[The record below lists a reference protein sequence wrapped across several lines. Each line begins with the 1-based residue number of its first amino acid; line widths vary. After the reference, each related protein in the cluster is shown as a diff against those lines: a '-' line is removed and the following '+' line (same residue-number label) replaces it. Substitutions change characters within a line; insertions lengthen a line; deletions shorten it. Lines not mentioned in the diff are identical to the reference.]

1 MREQDMH
8 VHLSP
13 SHSAS
18 PFFFVPKNFSGAC
31 VNKRGSSKGLSNPVI
46 PSQVFAQSCDLN
58 GYFRHSAPYA
68 CFQSSRISPPSCFKI
83 LACITG
89 TLSAKGD
96 QCSISRKM
104 QRSAHLAHTVPVTQG
119 KYWIRAFI
127 RQIPDPEKHIG
138 DFHQKLEGVYCMSV
152 ILAKAPYKPKVFA
165 A

>member
-1 MREQDMH
+1 MGGEGRLYTGYGNDGKREKASFSPPTSRIKYMGLKIRLMCMREQDMH

-46 PSQVFAQSCDLN
+46 PSQGFAQSCDLN

-89 TLSAKGD
+89 TL
-96 QCSISRKM
+96 
-104 QRSAHLAHTVPVTQG
+104 
-119 KYWIRAFI
+119 
-127 RQIPDPEKHIG
+127 
-138 DFHQKLEGVYCMSV
+138 
-152 ILAKAPYKPKVFA
+152 
-165 A
+165 

>member
-1 MREQDMH
+1 MREQNMH

-46 PSQVFAQSCDLN
+46 PSQGFAQSCDLN

-68 CFQSSRISPPSCFKI
+68 CFQSSQISPPSCFKI

-89 TLSAKGD
+89 TLWAKGG

-104 QRSAHLAHTVPVTQG
+104 QRSPHLAHKAPVTQG
-119 KYWIRAFI
+119 KYWIPPSNKANPGSRKTYWVLSLKA
-127 RQIPDPEKHIG
+127 RR
-138 DFHQKLEGVYCMSV
+138 C
-152 ILAKAPYKPKVFA
+152 ILHVCKTGQGPV
-165 A
+165 